1 MSLSFLV
8 CKTGM
13 KVLASQS
20 CEDKMRASV
29 ASAHLAPAC
38 SLPVWASVPSLCA
51 LCAGSRL
58 QDQLWPLKPL
68 PGSEELPT

>member
-1 MSLSFLV
+1 
-8 CKTGM
+8 
-13 KVLASQS
+13 
-20 CEDKMRASV
+20 MRASV
-29 ASAHLAPAC
+29 ASAHLPTY

-68 PGSEELPT
+68 PGSEKLPTQKALECHPGKELGKSRGDRR